1 MCILAIIY
9 KKFEEYPIIA
19 LHNRYA
25 IKGTVEHPPRKI
37 RWKHLIFCPTDA
49 ASQGTWI
56 GFNDAGLFAAVT
68 DQHTGSVD
76 QVKRSRGKLIM
87 DVLGNFSD
95 SITALEYLKRE
106 LKIGGYKKGNFILLD
121 KNCGFHIIYDE
132 EVIVWEVGHGTYVVS
147 NLTPIEGRKLNEETH
162 KVLEEANMR
171 KNRALKLL
179 EDISEGYIPKVV
191 EKLMNIARDHEHG
204 FSELS
209 ICYHSKEGMETTS
222 STIVA
227 MGEELK
233 DSRFL
238 YVRGNPCEGEF
249 IDYSHL
255 LREVKELEFKSYKLG
270 GKRIALCLTG
280 SVAVIEAPKL
290 ARELRRHGAEVH
302 CFMTESA
309 IKYGLSPKLMEWA
322 TKNRVICELGGEAEH
337 IHEFDL
343 AIVHPA
349 TLNTINKIANGIADN
364 AVTTLCASMPTDR
377 VIIAPAMNLKLY
389 GNYTLQQNISGLRSK
404 GAVILSPRIEEGAA
418 KVPSVKEVLDNS
430 IRVLSS
436 SRLRERKVLI
446 LTGPT
451 RYELD
456 PVRYISNKATGRIG
470 YWLARE
476 AFHRGCGVRVIYGP
490 GTVKFPRH
498 ISCVNVLSTE
508 DMLNEALD
516 EVRKEPYDI
525 AIFSAA
531 ILDFKP
537 ENRLDEKVR
546 SGKDWSIRLVPTPK
560 VIKEVRRERPDLFI
574 VAFKLE
580 YNVKRESLILK
591 AQEMMRKYR
600 ANLMVANDLLKIERG
615 MNEAMILDE
624 RGNVHEFVGTKEGLA
639 RKIMDVIEDVF

>member
-1 MCILAIIY
+1 MY
-9 KKFEEYPIIA
+9 KKFEGFPIIA

-25 IKGTVEHPPRKI
+25 VKGTVEQPPRKNM
-37 RWKHLIFCPTDA
+37 WKHLIFCPVDVT
-49 ASQGTWI
+49 SQGTWI

-68 DQHTGSVD
+68 DQHTEPVE

-87 DVLGNFSD
+87 DVLGNFSN
-95 SITALEYLKRE
+95 SVEALEYLKRE

-121 KNCGFHIIYDE
+121 KDHGFHVIYDE
-132 EVIVWEVGHGTYVVS
+132 EVIVREVEKGDYVVS
-147 NLTPIEGRKLNEETH
+147 NLAPIEGRKLSKAIH
-162 KVLEEANMR
+162 KILKEASVR
-171 KNRALKLL
+171 RNRALKLL
-179 EDISEGYIPKVV
+179 SDISEDDVSKLV
-191 EKLMNIARDHEHG
+191 EKLMSVAKDHEHG
-204 FSELS
+204 LSELS
-209 ICYHSKEGMETTS
+209 ICYHSEEEMETTS

-227 MGEELK
+227 MGRELK
-233 DSRFL
+233 DSKFL
-238 YVRGNPCEGEF
+238 YVKGNPCKGEF
-249 IDYSHL
+249 IDYSYL
-255 LREVKELEFKSYKLG
+255 VREVKELGLKSDKLG

-280 SVAVIEAPKL
+280 SVAVVEAPKL
-290 ARELRRHGAEVH
+290 ARELRRYGAEVT

-322 TKNRVICELGGEAEH
+322 TKNRVIYELGGEAEH

-343 AIVHPA
+343 AIIYPA
-349 TLNTINKIANGIADN
+349 TLNTINKIACGIADN

-377 VIIAPAMNLKLY
+377 ILIAPAMNLKLY
-389 GNYTLQQNISGLRSK
+389 GNHVLQQNMSGLRRR

-418 KVPSVKEVLDNS
+418 KVPPVEEVLDNS

-436 SRLRERKVLI
+436 SRLRERRVLI

-470 YWLARE
+470 YWLAKE
-476 AFHRGCGVRVIYGP
+476 AFHRGCGVKVIYGP
-490 GTVKFPRH
+490 GAVKFPRH
-498 ISCVNVLSTE
+498 IPCVNVLSTE
-508 DMLNEALD
+508 DMLNEALA

-537 ENRLDEKVR
+537 ERRLDEKVR
-546 SGKDWSIRLVPTPK
+546 SGKRWSIELVPTPK
-560 VIKEVRRERPDLFI
+560 VIKEVRKERPDLFI

-580 YNVKRESLILK
+580 YNVKKESLIFK
-591 AQEMMRKYR
+591 AREMMKKYE

-615 MNEAMILDE
+615 INEAIILDE
-624 RGNVHEFVGTKEGLA
+624 GGNVYEFVGTKDGLA
-639 RKIMDVIEDVF
+639 KKIMDVIEDVL